1 MAKPTKKYLLQLVA
15 QHGPEIAKAF
25 KESLASIKG
34 SAQVGALIT
43 MLEKGDIEGAMV
55 AVGLEPA
62 SFRRLD
68 QSISNAFEDGG
79 GKTAQTIPAAK
90 TPDGLRMV
98 VQFNARNDRAE
109 QWLKDHSST
118 LIREILD
125 DQRQVIRQTLADG
138 LARGQNPK
146 TIARALIGNL
156 DKATGRRIGGTIGL
170 TAHQQQIAANYLDE
184 LLSGD
189 PTKMRNALARALRDP
204 KFDGAIRRA
213 IAAGEPLDADMANKA
228 VARYRDRQLVLRAET
243 IGRTEAMTALHQSQE
258 EAYQQAIDK
267 GALQAQHVRYFWR
280 TAADERVRHSH
291 AMIPGMNEKG
301 VPHGQP
307 FSSPLG
313 PIRYPG
319 DPKASAANR
328 INCFAPWTKI
338 SPLGLKGAISRHY
351 VGDLVE
357 VAAGREVNLAVTP
370 NHPIL
375 TQRGWVPA
383 GEIVEGDNLVYRRGR
398 KLAAILGGAGEPK
411 VDHADAAAEHVYG
424 AAEALGC
431 KGRAPRGDVNFH
443 GEVPS
448 HDVDIV
454 AVPRALRDA
463 SDAASFK
470 LFGNISL
477 AETDVESGRL
487 LFGRLLGAR
496 KGAEP
501 RSADSLV
508 RSTGPTLSSFS
519 GSQRRAAAVPLGDG
533 RGLDADVVQACGNH
547 RPSDAKLLRDG
558 QYRVPRVK
566 EAADIGVVPFSRLEM
581 GPLGSLPFGRAD
593 DAGLGGIDP
602 HIEQALLDDCGADAD
617 GLGDGGQR
625 SAGPTQISDFG
636 VVDLAL
642 LQEALGSA
650 FSRRALDA
658 GLGYGLVSEPV
669 AHPGPIRGLSDGEAG
684 SVEVQDLANSA
695 FSRITV
701 TEVRRFHYSGPVY
714 NFETAN
720 GLILA
725 ENIVT
730 HNCRCWREPKVDF
743 LAQAVEA
750 ERGPV
755 AGPSAGPRAPVSQPD
770 PPEHSWPWTPRPR
783 QSPVDLKMI
792 RNPEEFGLFAD
803 EAGALRLANELMAGV
818 PETIKAHA
826 SWTNDIPYPGADPE
840 LKFRLREDDVTL
852 VRTFKRE
859 NNRLIVEHDYF
870 ELDEKYKGGGHAIRM
885 LQASL
890 AAYDR
895 LGVNEIRVHANLD
908 MGGYVWARNGFRAND
923 PSMQRLVFKDSAR
936 RQLRQGLMT
945 EARFAMLMEV
955 LNTSSDLELMYNIAV
970 LKDNGVEFGKQFLLE
985 SDWWGL
991 ADLDDPEHRALLA
1004 KAVSR

>member
-1 MAKPTKKYLLQLVA
+1 MAKPTRKYLLQLVA

-25 KESLASIKG
+25 QASLASIKG

-55 AVGLEPA
+55 AAGLDQA

-68 QSISNAFEDGG
+68 QSIANAFEDGG
-79 GKTAQTIPAAK
+79 GKTAQTIPVAK

-146 TIARALIGNL
+146 TIARALIGDL
-156 DKATGRRIGGTIGL
+156 DKATGRRVGGTIGL
-170 TAHQQQIAANYLDE
+170 TAHQQRITANYLDE

-189 PTKMRNALARALRDP
+189 PAKMRNALARALRDP
-204 KFDGAIRRA
+204 KFDAAIRRA
-213 IAAGEPLDADMANKA
+213 IAAGTPLDPDLANKA
-228 VARYRDRQLVLRAET
+228 AARYRDRQLVLRAET

-301 VPHGQP
+301 VPHGHP

-328 INCFAPWTKI
+328 
-338 SPLGLKGAISRHY
+338 LG
-351 VGDLVE
+351 
-357 VAAGREVNLAVTP
+357 
-370 NHPIL
+370 
-375 TQRGWVPA
+375 
-383 GEIVEGDNLVYRRGR
+383 
-398 KLAAILGGAGEPK
+398 
-411 VDHADAAAEHVYG
+411 
-424 AAEALGC
+424 
-431 KGRAPRGDVNFH
+431 
-443 GEVPS
+443 
-448 HDVDIV
+448 
-454 AVPRALRDA
+454 
-463 SDAASFK
+463 
-470 LFGNISL
+470 
-477 AETDVESGRL
+477 
-487 LFGRLLGAR
+487 
-496 KGAEP
+496 
-501 RSADSLV
+501 
-508 RSTGPTLSSFS
+508 
-519 GSQRRAAAVPLGDG
+519 
-533 RGLDADVVQACGNH
+533 
-547 RPSDAKLLRDG
+547 
-558 QYRVPRVK
+558 
-566 EAADIGVVPFSRLEM
+566 
-581 GPLGSLPFGRAD
+581 
-593 DAGLGGIDP
+593 
-602 HIEQALLDDCGADAD
+602 
-617 GLGDGGQR
+617 
-625 SAGPTQISDFG
+625 
-636 VVDLAL
+636 
-642 LQEALGSA
+642 
-650 FSRRALDA
+650 
-658 GLGYGLVSEPV
+658 
-669 AHPGPIRGLSDGEAG
+669 
-684 SVEVQDLANSA
+684 
-695 FSRITV
+695 
-701 TEVRRFHYSGPVY
+701 
-714 NFETAN
+714 
-720 GLILA
+720 
-725 ENIVT
+725 
-730 HNCRCWREPKVDF
+730 CRCWREPRVDF

-750 ERGPV
+750 ERGPM
-755 AGPSAGPRAPVSQPD
+755 ASPAPSAEPRAPRAPA
-770 PPEHSWPWTPRPR
+770 PTPEHSWPWTPRPR

-818 PETIKAHA
+818 PESIVAHA
-826 SWTNDIPYPGADPE
+826 SWTKYIPFPGADPE

-852 VRTFKRE
+852 VRTFRRE

-895 LGVNEIRVHANLD
+895 LGVNEIHVHANLD
-908 MGGYVWARNGFRAND
+908 MGGYVWARNGFRASD
-923 PSMQRLVFKDSAR
+923 PATQRLVFKYSAQ

-945 EARFAMLMEV
+945 EARFTMLMEV

-970 LKDNGVEFGKQFLLE
+970 LKDDGVEFGKEFLLE